1 MEKLKHSIWE
11 LARVRLAQWPSDA
24 RVKDSQ
30 LSHKRAYVITT
41 ELQDFRFF
49 ILSWELLHI

>member
-1 MEKLKHSIWE
+1 MEKLKHGIWE
-11 LARVRLAQWPSDA
+11 LTRVCLAQWPSDA

-30 LSHKRAYVITT
+30 LSHKRAYMITT

-49 ILSWELLHI
+49 ILSWELLHT